1 MTSTLRM
8 NKHVSVVCRFSIG
21 VLAVTGL
28 AVAQDQTP
36 HAWRSVSSQ
45 APADLSA
52 QVQAAPDQGAPQ
64 DRATQNQ
71 GFPAA
76 QQGNPGAPPDAQQQG
91 PPPNYGPN
99 SAPGYGPNYG

>member
-1 MTSTLRM
+1 MTPTLKI
-8 NKHVSVVCRFSIG
+8 NKHVSAVCRFSIG

-28 AVAQDQTP
+28 ALAQTQAPDQAQDQAP

-64 DRATQNQ
+64 DQATQNQ
-71 GFPAA
+71 GFPAG

-91 PPPNYGPN
+91 
-99 SAPGYGPNYG
+99 